1 MCLCCVG
8 WGLFLYNY
16 WTTGTFQV
24 CVDRAAVEK
33 NAKLLGAQGVAATLD
48 FFVWTSLFELQG
60 ASLVA
65 VVMIFDVLPLV
76 LQLCFTAYLFVRLSS
91 SPPCR
96 TSQPASCC
104 ESAEDARKATCCD
117 SDPEAAVRL
126 EKQSLMS
133 CH

>member
-1 MCLCCVG
+1 MCFCCVG
-8 WGLFLYNY
+8 WGLFLWNY
-16 WTTGTFQV
+16 WTTGSFQV
-24 CVDRAAVEK
+24 CADRAAVEK

-65 VVMIFDVLPLV
+65 VVMIFDVIPLI

-91 SPPCR
+91 SPACR
-96 TSQPASCC
+96 TSAPASCC
-104 ESAEDARKATCCD
+104 AEDARKPSCCD
-117 SDPEAAVRL
+117 ADPEAAVRL

>member
-1 MCLCCVG
+1 MCFCCVG
-8 WGLFLYNY
+8 WGLFLWNY
-16 WTTGTFQV
+16 WTTGSFQV
-24 CVDRAAVEK
+24 CADRAAVEK

-96 TSQPASCC
+96 TSQPECVLRNNVLDKLKYIVRRVSNTKKND
-104 ESAEDARKATCCD
+104 START
-117 SDPEAAVRL
+117 
-126 EKQSLMS
+126 
-133 CH
+133 